1 MLVEKR
7 ICDVDGK
14 LIIYHENL
22 KRLRKRLEVLKQ
34 IHDAPNIYA
43 FLVVEVVRRRKFSS
57 TFTEVGNYLFLSGNI
72 TELLNETVIFF
83 EGRYSPYS
91 RNTPFIV
98 WQNFKNDNC
107 FLFLY
112 V

>member
-43 FLVVEVVRRRKFSS
+43 FLVVCHTIKGVLRDYGEYHPSKNI
-57 TFTEVGNYLFLSGNI
+57 NYTHSLI
-72 TELLNETVIFF
+72 
-83 EGRYSPYS
+83 
-91 RNTPFIV
+91 
-98 WQNFKNDNC
+98 Q
-107 FLFLY
+107 
-112 V
+112 

>member
-57 TFTEVGNYLFLSGNI
+57 TFTEVCNYLFLSGNI
-72 TELLNETVIFF
+72 TELLNETVINILLGMIFTILSEYTF
-83 EGRYSPYS
+83 YCMAE
-91 RNTPFIV
+91 
-98 WQNFKNDNC
+98 
-107 FLFLY
+107 L
-112 V
+112 